1 MAALDLRPA
10 LCQPRIATVIAAA
23 ALLHET
29 VRPEAPLAQNG
40 THAALALVA
49 DDLRARVER
58 ACLAGAAAAPA
69 VRRRHARSDF
79 SRWSGFVGR
88 RRLIRLTT
96 EGEGSVVTPAPVTDA
111 ELIART
117 RAGDMLAYDELYRRH
132 IDGANRVARVVT
144 ASTEEAQDVVS
155 EAFMRVLDRLQ
166 HGGGPEGELSPYL
179 NTIVRR
185 LAIDRYRA
193 SRRLPAEPTL
203 FEVMPVSDDPIAHST
218 DRDLVRRAF
227 ETLPD
232 RWQQVLWHTEIE
244 GRSPASLAPTL
255 GSTPNA
261 VAALAYRA
269 REGLRQAYLSVH
281 LSADIPEECRPAVP
295 KLAAYVR
302 STLSPREDH
311 WVAAHLESC
320 QHCRERR
327 DELTLLVADLRGVLL
342 PALLLPVVLEGTK
355 TAAAAAGATGAAAA
369 GISGAEA
376 GIVTADAKA
385 GVAAVGAD
393 STKAATA
400 GTPGTAGTAAG
411 AAAGVA
417 AAGAAAAA
425 TGRFA
430 RVPTPTSLAGQ
441 IATAAAAVGTVAAVV
456 VATAVIAT
464 DDDPPPREDT
474 TAAAPLD
481 PGQVSP
487 PASVR
492 RPTPTAA
499 TTTPSSSA
507 PSVVLPP
514 VSRPPA
520 VTVVDLPNDP
530 APEAAGPT
538 ADSSSSAVPAEQDS
552 EPPTRTSSTGP
563 SETPADTPPPSEPP
577 ANVPAPDQSPPDRPM
592 PDQQPSEEPPPAEP
606 PPDQPPPAGPPPDQ
620 PPPAEPPPDEP
631 PQDQPPPADPP
642 PDEPPQDQPPPGK
655 PPPPDPPP
663 WWWQLWCR
671 WFPWWS
677 SANAI

>member
-29 VRPEAPLAQNG
+29 VRPEATLPQNG

-49 DDLRARVER
+49 TCGPAWSAPVSLVLRRLRLSADDMLGRFLPIV
-58 ACLAGAAAAPA
+58 
-69 VRRRHARSDF
+69 
-79 SRWSGFVGR
+79 GFVGR

-417 AAGAAAAA
+417 AVGAAAAA

-464 DDDPPPREDT
+464 DDDPPP
-474 TAAAPLD
+474 
-481 PGQVSP
+481 
-487 PASVR
+487 
-492 RPTPTAA
+492 
-499 TTTPSSSA
+499 
-507 PSVVLPP
+507 
-514 VSRPPA
+514 
-520 VTVVDLPNDP
+520 
-530 APEAAGPT
+530 
-538 ADSSSSAVPAEQDS
+538 
-552 EPPTRTSSTGP
+552 
-563 SETPADTPPPSEPP
+563 
-577 ANVPAPDQSPPDRPM
+577 PDQ
-592 PDQQPSEEPPPAEP
+592 P
-606 PPDQPPPAGPPPDQ
+606 PPDQPPPP
-620 PPPAEPPPDEP
+620 E
-631 PQDQPPPADPP
+631 
-642 PDEPPQDQPPPGK
+642 
-655 PPPPDPPP
+655 PPP